1 MSNTWLNGVHAWRR
15 RFWFSQML
23 PPRIIDFLLF
33 NAIDL
38 STFNAPSLRF
48 SSLFATQLSRHVCD
62 CVSQYSTAVP
72 LPFPPLPFPNLRLP
86 ERCDAIHTLTWI
98 WRCIDCRYM
107 LPLTSF
113 LRANNNLVY
122 SHVLLM
128 SLLCFCS
135 FSTWYM
141 FDPVCG
147 RACVAVFCR
156 IVHEPPTLV
165 TWIELGSCFIVFLLI
180 LLGVRLPTCLCG
192 LSECECAFYARPSTC
207 SLHKIN

>member
-1 MSNTWLNGVHAWRR
+1 MSNARLNGVHAWRR
-15 RFWFSQML
+15 RFWFLQMA

-48 SSLFATQLSRHVCD
+48 SSLFATQRSAIF
-62 CVSQYSTAVP
+62 YSCSPPV
-72 LPFPPLPFPNLRLP
+72 PPLPFPNLRLP

-98 WRCIDCRYM
+98 CRCIDCRYM
-107 LPLTSF
+107 LPSTSF

-147 RACVAVFCR
+147 RACVAVLCR
-156 IVHEPPTLV
+156 IVHEPQTLV
-165 TWIELGSCFIVFLLI
+165 AWIELGSCFIVFLLI
-180 LLGVRLPTCLCG
+180 LLGVRLPTCLCV
-192 LSECECAFYARPSTC
+192 LSVCECAFNARPITC